1 MKRIA
6 VFPGSFDP
14 VTKGHE
20 DIINRA
26 SGLFDEIVV
35 AIGINTTKKYMFSLE
50 QRLAWLE
57 KTFEKATDIKV
68 VSYSGLTVDFCDQIG
83 AQFMLRG
90 LRSSIDFEYERS
102 IAQMSKELNSGIE
115 TVLFYTSPELSAIN
129 SSIVREILKNN
140 GDVSTFIPKNISIE
154 K

>member
-26 SGLFDEIVV
+26 SSLFDEIIV
-35 AIGINTTKKYMFSLE
+35 AIGVNTTKKYLFPLD
-50 QRLAWLE
+50 QRLTWLE
-57 KTFEKATDIKV
+57 TTFQNSSNIKV
-68 VSYSGLTVDFCDQIG
+68 VSYSGLTVDYCKEIG

-90 LRSSIDFEYERS
+90 LRNSIDFEYERS

-140 GDVSTFIPKNISIE
+140 GDVSSFLPKSISIE